1 MIKYNLNFQHRS
13 FDALLLG
20 LLAITVGCG
29 DSKFKF
35 APVEGRVLLDGQ
47 PVAKARV
54 VFMPQTRTDDGE
66 TGPYSGG
73 ETDAD
78 GRYSLASTEE
88 TPRTGAVVGSHRII
102 ISTKRAHLHPTELDT
117 EVIDS
122 PETIPAVYTNYRLT
136 PLTFEVPAGGTTTA
150 DFSLESQ
157 AK

>member
-1 MIKYNLNFQHRS
+1 MYRLKQHGALAG
-13 FDALLLG
+13 ALLTLV
-20 LLAITVGCG
+20 AITTGCG

-35 APVEGRVLLDGQ
+35 APVEGRVLLDGH

-54 VFMPQTRTDDGE
+54 VFMPQASGADGE
-66 TGPYSGG
+66 AGPYSGG

-88 TPRTGAVVGSHRII
+88 TPHAGAVVGSHRIV
-102 ISTKRAHLHPTELDT
+102 ISTKRAHLHPTELDL

-122 PETIPAVYTNYRLT
+122 PETIPAEYTNYRLT
-136 PLTFEVPAGGTTTA
+136 PLTFDVPVGGTTSA

>member
-1 MIKYNLNFQHRS
+1 MDPRKHLKAEA
-13 FDALLLG
+13 ALLLA
-20 LLAITVGCG
+20 LLTITTGCG

-35 APVEGRVLLDGQ
+35 ATVEGRVLLDGQ

-54 VFMPQTRTDDGE
+54 VFMPQASGAEGE
-66 TGPYSGG
+66 AGPYSGG
-73 ETDAD
+73 KTDAD
-78 GRYSLASTEE
+78 GRYTLSSTEE
-88 TPRTGAVVGSHRII
+88 TPRAGAVVGAHRII

-122 PETIPAVYTNYRLT
+122 PETIPAEYTTYRLT
-136 PLTFEVPAGGTTTA
+136 PLTFDVPASGSTSA

>member
-1 MIKYNLNFQHRS
+1 MYRLKQHGALAG
-13 FDALLLG
+13 ALLTLV
-20 LLAITVGCG
+20 AITTGCG

-35 APVEGRVLLDGQ
+35 APVEGRVLLDGR

-54 VFMPQTRTDDGE
+54 VFMPQASGADGE
-66 TGPYSGG
+66 AGPYSGG
-73 ETDAD
+73 ETGAD
-78 GRYSLASTEE
+78 GRYSLSSTDE
-88 TPRTGAVVGSHRII
+88 TPRAGAVVGSHRII

-122 PETIPAVYTNYRLT
+122 PETIPAEYTNYRLT
-136 PLTFEVPAGGTTTA
+136 PLTFDVPAAGSTSA